1 MGGIIFGDGAEAV
14 GAGRGT
20 GEARWREARSL
31 AHGDT
36 KESMRDTRRRGPSLS
51 LVLILVSTVATAAAA
66 AQAWRLAR
74 SHQAT
79 AERVLR
85 DHAGVATWNYSRFAS
100 AALSDAI
107 VSVLRPVMHFQMHG
121 QRHRGQPPTAN
132 WFVSTYIDQTNRFY
146 DMAEDG
152 IPEYLPRTY
161 MSFTLGADTIAAF
174 GDAIAPAK
182 FVGLVDTLNVH
193 IRTHYQSS
201 WGFGLLTRK
210 VGGRPQTVAWTIMPT
225 ESLDQVPGDTAIY
238 AFVVEPSLWLPLL
251 QRTYEEAPILPP
263 ELTQELPNE
272 AVLAVSLR
280 NEFGEKLFRSHADIV
295 GPVVEQE
302 LSPQFGGLR
311 VSAAVLPQVA
321 ENLIIGGLPKSRVPY
336 LLGLLALSAALS
348 LVAIR
353 QLRREQELARVRSD
367 FVSSVSH
374 ELRTPLAQIRLFL
387 ETLRLGRVHS
397 PEQIEWSLANI
408 DRETARL
415 SSLVERILT
424 FSKVARDELNLSFTP
439 SDVGAEAR
447 EIIDSFAP
455 LASSRNT
462 TIRLQTEEHAFA
474 SIDRDA
480 YRQMLLNLLD
490 NAVKYG
496 NAGQT
501 VHVAVKCTDGFVR
514 TTVTDQGPGVAK
526 DEREDIFRAFH
537 RGREG
542 GRSGSGGGGIGL
554 SIVRTLAEHH
564 YGAVHVE
571 DAPGGGAVFCIDI
584 PILQN
589 TATTPQV
596 RAVPHIESPEQV
608 TAH

>member
-1 MGGIIFGDGAEAV
+1 
-14 GAGRGT
+14 
-20 GEARWREARSL
+20 
-31 AHGDT
+31 
-36 KESMRDTRRRGPSLS
+36 
-51 LVLILVSTVATAAAA
+51 
-66 AQAWRLAR
+66 
-74 SHQAT
+74 
-79 AERVLR
+79 
-85 DHAGVATWNYSRFAS
+85 
-100 AALSDAI
+100 
-107 VSVLRPVMHFQMHG
+107 
-121 QRHRGQPPTAN
+121 
-132 WFVSTYIDQTNRFY
+132 
-146 DMAEDG
+146 
-152 IPEYLPRTY
+152 
-161 MSFTLGADTIAAF
+161 
-174 GDAIAPAK
+174 
-182 FVGLVDTLNVH
+182 
-193 IRTHYQSS
+193 
-201 WGFGLLTRK
+201 
-210 VGGRPQTVAWTIMPT
+210 
-225 ESLDQVPGDTAIY
+225 
-238 AFVVEPSLWLPLL
+238 
-251 QRTYEEAPILPP
+251 
-263 ELTQELPNE
+263 
-272 AVLAVSLR
+272 
-280 NEFGEKLFRSHADIV
+280 
-295 GPVVEQE
+295 
-302 LSPQFGGLR
+302 

-387 ETLRLGRVHS
+387 ETLRLGRVQS

-424 FSKVARDELNLSFTP
+424 FSRVAREELDLSFTP

-447 EIIDSFAP
+447 EIIESFAP
-455 LASSRNT
+455 LASSRKT
-462 TIRLQTEEHAFA
+462 TIKLQAEANAFA

-501 VHVAVKCTDGFVR
+501 VHVAVKRADSFVR
-514 TTVTDQGPGVAK
+514 TSVTDQGPGVANG
-526 DEREDIFRAFH
+526 EREDIFRAFH

-564 YGAVHVE
+564 AGAVHVE

-589 TATTPQV
+589 AATAPQT
-596 RAVPHIESPEQV
+596 RAVPPIESPEQV